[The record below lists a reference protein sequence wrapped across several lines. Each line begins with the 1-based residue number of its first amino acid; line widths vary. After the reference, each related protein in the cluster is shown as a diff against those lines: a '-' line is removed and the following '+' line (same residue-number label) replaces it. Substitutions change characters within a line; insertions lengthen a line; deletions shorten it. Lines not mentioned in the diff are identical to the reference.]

1 MRHNVQVLLSDSGK
15 RSGTGSAL
23 TVLKDS
29 GVNTYRWQGGHQTT
43 ADIISEPDKGA
54 RYSRLAQE
62 FAVSVREGQ
71 ESVAQIS
78 GTREQSVLN
87 GLIRDSLRQEGVL
100 GEKDTTITALT
111 PVWLDSKSRGVRDYY
126 REGMVMERWDPE
138 TRTHD
143 RFVIDRVTASSNMLT
158 LKDRE
163 GDASGS
169 EGFRGRQP
177 VDAVPGRYTA
187 GGRGG
192 TSGGARED
200 TGHHALRRGRASQ

>member
-1 MRHNVQVLLSDSGK
+1 
-15 RSGTGSAL
+15 
-23 TVLKDS
+23 VLKDS

-138 TRTHD
+138 
-143 RFVIDRVTASSNMLT
+143 
-158 LKDRE
+158 
-163 GDASGS
+163 
-169 EGFRGRQP
+169 
-177 VDAVPGRYTA
+177 
-187 GGRGG
+187 
-192 TSGGARED
+192 
-200 TGHHALRRGRASQ
+200 